1 MSFSKQEKLN
11 ASNRMQTLFN
21 AINNEIKSS
30 LHYTGS
36 MQKGNRNRI
45 SYDENRSFDVDADIL
60 LRLDVNRVNAQIAY
74 GEIIKIIKRCIRH
87 PESIKLKS
95 ARGSNNAIIHI
106 KSQTAPYTF
115 DIAIK
120 TSKGYV
126 MRYDKDRNIFYWK

>member
-1 MSFSKQEKLN
+1 MNFSKQEKLN
-11 ASNRMQTLFN
+11 ASNRAQTLFK
-21 AINNEIKSS
+21 AINNEMKSS

-45 SYDENRSFDVDADIL
+45 SYDENRSFDIDADIL
-60 LRLDVNRVNAQIAY
+60 LKLDVNSVNAQIVY
-74 GEIIKIIKRCIRH
+74 GEIIQIIKRCKRH
-87 PESIKLKS
+87 HESTKLKS
-95 ARGSNNAIIHI
+95 AKGSNNAIIHI

-126 MRYDKDRNIFYWK
+126 MRHDKDRNHFYWK